1 MKRLWFLWLL
11 IGFSSLSIFAKEFY
25 FKKYQV
31 EKGLS
36 HNTVWCILQDSY
48 GFMWFGT
55 NDGLNRFDG
64 KKFKVFRNETQDLS
78 SLGNNSV
85 QTLFENDDRNIWV
98 GTSSGIYIYN
108 RANNHFKH
116 FDKKTEYDVPI
127 SSEVK
132 KIIKTQ
138 NGRIWIATLGQGIF
152 IYDPQT
158 DVLKQNSQY
167 SSFVWDISEGSMHRV
182 YSSSLQE
189 GLICFDQNGKLI
201 ETFTSFLNVKDLSNF
216 KINCIQNIRDRIW
229 FSVGINNLCVLDPKT
244 NNIASYNNEGQ
255 NIGTI
260 RAITEY
266 SEKELLIGSDNGL
279 FLFNMFEGRFIRIDD
294 PLDPRSLSD
303 QSIYAILKDAE
314 GGIWISTYLGGINYL
329 AQQTKVFEYYYPTY
343 NPNRSSG
350 KVISQ
355 FCEDKER
362 NLWIGSQDGLKFLNN
377 KTQQLESYTVSG
389 KIQKLDIRS
398 LLLEDNNLWIGSY
411 SDGLKVINL
420 KTNSLKE
427 YYHIRESNQTICSN
441 DVLSLYKSKKGDI
454 YVGTSWGLCKYN
466 RRNDN
471 FETLNFVGTMISVS
485 DILESKDGYLW
496 IATYN
501 SGVFKYNPTNN
512 QWKHYSHDDTNL
524 KSIKSNSII
533 TIFEDSENRLWF
545 GTNGGGL
552 CYFNSEDESFTDF
565 DSQNQI
571 LPNKVIY
578 SIEEDN
584 LGSFWISTNGGLLRI
599 NPKYKSDRKLFT
611 QEDGLQSN
619 QFNFKASLKSSTGKL
634 YFGGINGFNAF
645 YPNDFKE
652 NSYIPPV
659 YIVDIRLYNTDE
671 NKSKELL
678 NLTEPVYIA
687 NKVSLPY
694 ANNSI
699 IVEFDALSYEKPDK
713 NKYKY
718 ILEGF
723 DRDWVNNENS
733 NIASYT
739 NLPPGKYIF
748 KVKGANND
756 DKWNEQGAS
765 IQITILPPWWRSTP
779 AYFAYAICIFAI
791 LYFIL
796 RYLIYQSNKKFKLQL
811 EEYQIEKEKEVYQ
824 SKISF
829 FINLVHE
836 IRTPLSLIRLPLDK
850 LSERQAED
858 PLASKYFTII
868 NKNVNYL
875 LNVVNQLLDF
885 QKVESKNSR
894 LHLAEIEINRLLSDI
909 YDQFV
914 HSAELKRIELTL
926 HLPEENNVV
935 FVDKEKISKILN
947 NLLSNALKFTKTRI
961 DISLSLFE
969 DHFEI
974 KVSDDGPGI
983 PDIEKDKVFEAFY
996 QYNGYKNTNIGT
1008 GIGLTFS
1015 RMLAEN
1021 HKGSLQLRN
1030 NEWDGSSFVLTIPTE
1045 YSDEDLSQIENNSH
1059 LLENSLLSPLENRDP
1074 NDFRKYKILLV
1085 EDNIDLLDLME
1096 DSLNPYFTILKSVN
1110 GKEALNI
1117 LSKDNVDLIVSDIMM
1132 PEMDGLELSKTVKS
1146 DVNYSHIPIVLLTA
1160 KTTMES
1166 KIEGLEYGADVYIEK
1181 PFSIKFLHKQ
1191 IENLLKLKQ
1200 TYQKMI
1206 TAYPS
1211 PAMADL
1217 SISRKDQEFIEKL
1230 HAEIENHIAELGFS
1244 IDNIAETMF
1253 MSRSSFYRKI
1263 KSITG
1268 MSPNDYLKVFRL
1280 NKAAE
1285 LLLQNELSISE
1296 ICDKVA
1302 FSSSSYFAKCFKAQ
1316 FGMLPKDYT
1325 GERVKEMESD
1335 KKQ

>member
-1 MKRLWFLWLL
+1 MKKFWTLWLAVGL
-11 IGFSSLSIFAKEFY
+11 LSSPIFAKEFY

-64 KKFKVFRNETQDLS
+64 QKFKVFRNEIQDIN

-98 GTSSGIYIYN
+98 GTSSGIYIYS
-108 RANNHFKH
+108 RANNNFKY

-138 NGRIWIATLGQGIF
+138 KGQIWIATLGQGIF

-158 DVLKQNSQY
+158 GILKQNSQY
-167 SSFVWDISEGSMHRV
+167 SSFVWDISEDKMHRI

-189 GLICFDQNGKLI
+189 GLICFDQNGNQI
-201 ETFTSFLNVKDLSNF
+201 ETFTSFINQRDLSNL
-216 KINCIQNIRDRIW
+216 KISCIQNIEDKIW
-229 FSVGINNLCVLDPKT
+229 FSVGTNNLCVLDSKT
-244 NNIASYNNEGQ
+244 KNIISYNSEEQ

-260 RAITEY
+260 RAIEEY
-266 SEKELLIGSDNGL
+266 SDKELLIGSDNGL
-279 FLFNMFEGRFIRIDD
+279 YLFKIFEGRFVRVDD

-355 FCEDKER
+355 FCEDEEM
-362 NLWIGSQDGLKFLNN
+362 NIWIGSQDGLKYLNTH
-377 KTQQLESYTVSG
+377 TQKLESYIISG

-398 LLLEDNNLWIGSY
+398 LLLEDNNLWIGTY
-411 SDGLKVINL
+411 SEGLKVIDL
-420 KTNSLKE
+420 KTNKLRE
-427 YYHIRESNQTICSN
+427 YYHTRQSNQTICSN
-441 DVLSLYKSKKGDI
+441 DVLSLYKCKNGDI
-454 YVGTSWGLCKYN
+454 YVGTTWGLCRYN
-466 RRNDN
+466 KSNDN

-485 DILESKDGYLW
+485 DILEDKNGYLW

-501 SGVFKYNPTNN
+501 SGVFKYNSSNN
-512 QWKHYSHDDTNL
+512 QWKHYSHDDASL
-524 KSIKSNSII
+524 HSISSNSII
-533 TIFEDSENRLWF
+533 TIFEDSDGKLWF

-552 CYFNSEDESFTDF
+552 CYFNNDEESFSDF
-565 DSQNQI
+565 DPQNQI

-584 LGSFWISTNGGLLRI
+584 LGNFWISSNAGLLRI
-599 NPKYKSDRKLFT
+599 NPTDKSNKKLFT

-645 YPNDFKE
+645 YPNVFKE
-652 NSYIPPV
+652 NSYVPPV
-659 YIVDIRLYNTDE
+659 YIVDIRLYNMDE
-671 NKSKELL
+671 SRSKELL
-678 NLTEPVYIA
+678 NLSMPTYLA
-687 NKVSLPY
+687 DKVTLPY
-694 ANNSI
+694 DNNSI
-699 IVEFDALSYEKPDK
+699 IIEFDALSYEKPDR

-718 ILEGF
+718 SLEGF
-723 DRDWVNNENS
+723 DRDWVNSENG

-739 NLPPGKYIF
+739 NLPPGEYTF
-748 KVKGANND
+748 RVKGSNND

-765 IQITILPPWWRSTP
+765 IQIVILPPWWRSTL
-779 AYFAYAICIFAI
+779 AYFVYALCIFI
-791 LYFIL
+791 IVYLVL
-796 RYLIYQSNKKFKLQL
+796 RYLIYRSSEKFKRQL

-836 IRTPLSLIRLPLDK
+836 IRTPLSLIRLPLEK
-850 LSERQAED
+850 LSERQIQD
-858 PLASKYFTII
+858 NQTSKYLAII

-885 QKVESKNSR
+885 QKVESKNSKLDLR
-894 LHLAEIEINRLLSDI
+894 EININHLLVDI
-909 YDQFV
+909 YDQFA
-914 HSAELKRIELTL
+914 HSAGLKNIKLSLLT
-926 HLPEENNVV
+926 PEEEAIV
-935 FVDKEKISKILN
+935 FVDKEKVVKILN
-947 NLLSNALKFTKTRI
+947 NLLSNALKFAKARI
-961 DISLSLFE
+961 DISLSSYP

-974 KVSDDGPGI
+974 QVADDGPGI

-996 QYNGYKNTNIGT
+996 QSNGNPNTNTGT
-1008 GIGLTFS
+1008 GIGLAFS

-1021 HKGSLQLRN
+1021 HRGTLSLNN
-1030 NEWDGSSFVLTIPTE
+1030 NEWNGSSFILSIPTE
-1045 YSDEDLSQIENNSH
+1045 YSDAELSQIEFSSNVLDNQV
-1059 LLENSLLSPLENRDP
+1059 LSTEAS
-1074 NDFRKYKILLV
+1074 NDIESFKKCKILLV
-1085 EDNIDLLDLME
+1085 EDNIDLLNLVE
-1096 DSLNPYFTILKSVN
+1096 DSLNPYFTILKSEN
-1110 GKEALNI
+1110 GKEALEI
-1117 LSKDNVDLIVSDIMM
+1117 LSKDNIDLIVSDIMM
-1132 PEMDGLELSKTVKS
+1132 PEVDGLELSKAVKS
-1146 DVNYSHIPIVLLTA
+1146 DINHSHIPVILLTA

-1181 PFSIKFLHKQ
+1181 PFSVKFLHKQ

-1200 TYQKMI
+1200 TYQKLM

-1211 PAMADL
+1211 PVMTDM
-1217 SISRKDQEFIEKL
+1217 SISKKDQEFIEKL
-1230 HAEIENHIAELGFS
+1230 HEEIENHIAELDFS

-1285 LLLQNELSISE
+1285 LLLENEYSIAE

-1316 FGMLPKDYT
+1316 FGVLPKDYT
-1325 GERVKEMESD
+1325 GEKIKDPNED
-1335 KKQ
+1335 K

>member
-1 MKRLWFLWLL
+1 MKKFWILWLAVSL
-11 IGFSSLSIFAKEFY
+11 LSSPIYAKEFY

-55 NDGLNRFDG
+55 NDGLNCFDG
-64 KKFKVFRNETQDLS
+64 QKFKVFRNEIQDTN

-85 QTLFENDDRNIWV
+85 QTLFENDDKNIWV
-98 GTSSGIYIYN
+98 GTSSGIYIYS
-108 RANNHFKH
+108 RTNNNFKY

-138 NGRIWIATLGQGIF
+138 KGQIWIATLGQGIF

-158 DVLKQNSQY
+158 DILKQNSQY
-167 SSFVWDISEGSMHRV
+167 SSFVWDISEDKMHRI

-189 GLICFDQNGKLI
+189 GLICFDQNGNQI
-201 ETFTSFLNVKDLSNF
+201 ETFTSFINQRDLSNL
-216 KINCIQNIRDRIW
+216 KISCIQNIEDKIW
-229 FSVGINNLCVLDPKT
+229 FSVGTNNLCVLDSKT
-244 NNIASYNNEGQ
+244 KNITSYNSEEQ

-260 RAITEY
+260 RAIEEY
-266 SEKELLIGSDNGL
+266 SDKELLIGSDNGL
-279 FLFNMFEGRFIRIDD
+279 YLFKIFEGRFVRIDD

-355 FCEDKER
+355 FCEDEDM
-362 NLWIGSQDGLKFLNN
+362 NIWIGSQDGLKFLNSN
-377 KTQQLESYTVSG
+377 TQKLEPYIISG
-389 KIQKLDIRS
+389 KKQKLDIRS
-398 LLLEDNNLWIGSY
+398 LLLENNNLWIGTY
-411 SDGLKVINL
+411 SEGLKVINL
-420 KTNSLKE
+420 KTNKLKE
-427 YYHIRESNQTICSN
+427 YYHIRQSNQTICSN

-454 YVGTSWGLCKYN
+454 YVGTTWGLCRYN
-466 RRNDN
+466 KSNDN

-485 DILESKDGYLW
+485 DILEDKDGYLW

-501 SGVFKYNPTNN
+501 SGVFKYNAANN
-512 QWKHYSHDDTNL
+512 QWKHYSHDDASSS
-524 KSIKSNSII
+524 SISSNSII
-533 TIFEDSENRLWF
+533 TIFEDSDGKLWF

-552 CYFNSEDESFTDF
+552 CYFNNEEDSFSDF
-565 DSQNQI
+565 DPQNKI

-584 LGSFWISTNGGLLRI
+584 LGNFWISSNAGLLRI
-599 NPKYKSDRKLFT
+599 NPTNKSNKKLFT

-645 YPNDFKE
+645 YPNVFKE

-659 YIVDIRLYNTDE
+659 YIVDIRLYNMDE
-671 NKSKELL
+671 SRSKELL
-678 NLTEPVYIA
+678 NLSMPTYLA
-687 NKVSLPY
+687 DKVTLPY
-694 ANNSI
+694 DNNSI
-699 IVEFDALSYEKPDK
+699 IIEFDALSYEKPDR
-713 NKYKY
+713 NRYKY
-718 ILEGF
+718 NLEGF
-723 DRDWVNNENS
+723 DKDWVNSENG

-739 NLPPGKYIF
+739 NLPPGEYTF
-748 KVKGANND
+748 RVKGSNND

-765 IQITILPPWWRSTP
+765 IQIIILPPWWRSTF
-779 AYFAYAICIFAI
+779 AYFVYAVCVFFI
-791 LYFIL
+791 LYLVL
-796 RYLIYQSNKKFKLQL
+796 RYLIYRSSEKFKRQL

-824 SKISF
+824 SKIGF

-836 IRTPLSLIRLPLDK
+836 IRTPLSLIRLPLEK
-850 LSERQAED
+850 LSERQTED
-858 PLASKYFTII
+858 IQTSKYFAII

-885 QKVESKNSR
+885 QKVESKNSK
-894 LHLAEIEINRLLSDI
+894 LELKEINVNNLLVDI
-909 YDQFV
+909 YDQFA
-914 HSAELKRIELTL
+914 HSAELKHIKLSLLT
-926 HLPEENNVV
+926 PEENILM
-935 FVDKEKISKILN
+935 FVDKEKIVKILN
-947 NLLSNALKFTKTRI
+947 NLLSNALKFAKTRI
-961 DISLSLFE
+961 DISLSSYQ

-974 KVSDDGPGI
+974 QVADDGPGI
-983 PDIEKDKVFEAFY
+983 PDIEKNKVFEAFY
-996 QYNGYKNTNIGT
+996 QSNGNPNTNTGT
-1008 GIGLTFS
+1008 GIGLAFS

-1021 HKGSLQLRN
+1021 HRGTLSINN
-1030 NEWDGSSFVLTIPTE
+1030 NEWNGSSFILSIPTE
-1045 YSDEDLSQIENNSH
+1045 YSDEELSQIEFNSNV
-1059 LLENSLLSPLENRDP
+1059 LDNQVLPPQAS
-1074 NDFRKYKILLV
+1074 NDVESFKKCKILLV
-1085 EDNIDLLDLME
+1085 EDNIDLLNLIE
-1096 DSLNPYFTILKSVN
+1096 DSLNPYFTILKSEN
-1110 GKEALNI
+1110 GKEALEI
-1117 LSKDNVDLIVSDIMM
+1117 LSKENIDLIVSDIMM
-1132 PEMDGLELSKTVKS
+1132 PEVDGLELSKAVKS
-1146 DVNYSHIPIVLLTA
+1146 DINHSHIPVILLTA

-1181 PFSIKFLHKQ
+1181 PFSVKFLHKQ

-1200 TYQKMI
+1200 TYQKMM
-1206 TAYPS
+1206 TAYP
-1211 PAMADL
+1211 AQTMVDF
-1217 SISRKDQEFIEKL
+1217 SISKKDQEFIEKL
-1230 HAEIENHIAELGFS
+1230 HAEIENHIAELDFS
-1244 IDNIAETMF
+1244 IDNISETMF

-1285 LLLQNELSISE
+1285 LLLENEYSIAE

-1316 FGMLPKDYT
+1316 FGVLPKDYT
-1325 GERVKEMESD
+1325 GEKIKDPNED
-1335 KKQ
+1335 K